1 MTYEHLSPRSQV
13 VAGQGVAERVEY
25 LIELPYF
32 PVKPLDQ
39 VETWLRDAISTH
51 VDRPLKPI
59 TFLLAP
65 NGMGASWMI
74 DRVAE
79 AFPAYLQQD
88 QRISCHPA
96 VVAHIPSNGS
106 MREIG
111 AEVCQFV
118 GAPKHHIGGPGPHA
132 TGWLNLLGQIGTRML
147 LLKDMQS
154 LSSLPK
160 SRQGPVLNMIRN
172 ATSRYGLQ
180 VALVGPPELH
190 PLVMN
195 DPQLADRAQLIEI
208 QPFKASDPAL
218 TVFLDAFQR
227 WCPLR
232 RTSDLCDD
240 QSLRKALIRR
250 TGGTTRNML
259 DVLTRLG
266 AYAIYSAEERITYR
280 VWREYF
286 SRAEYA

>member
-1 MTYEHLSPRSQV
+1 
-13 VAGQGVAERVEY
+13 
-25 LIELPYF
+25 
-32 PVKPLDQ
+32 
-39 VETWLRDAISTH
+39 
-51 VDRPLKPI
+51 
-59 TFLLAP
+59 
-65 NGMGASWMI
+65 MI

-79 AFPAYLQQD
+79 AFPAYLQKD

-96 VVAHIPSNGS
+96 VVAHFPSNGN

-118 GAPKHHIGGPGPHA
+118 GAPNHHIGGTGPNA
-132 TGWLNLLGQIGTRML
+132 TGWLSLLNHIGTRML
-147 LLKDMQS
+147 LIKDMQS
-154 LSSLPK
+154 LSNLPK

-180 VALVGPPELH
+180 MTPVGPPELH

-195 DPQLADRAQLIEI
+195 DSQLADRTQLIEI
-208 QPFKASDPAL
+208 QPFKASDASL
-218 TVFLDAFQR
+218 TVFLEAFQR

-240 QSLRKALIRR
+240 QSLRKALVRR

-280 VWREYF
+280 VWRDYF
-286 SRAEYA
+286 SRAGYA